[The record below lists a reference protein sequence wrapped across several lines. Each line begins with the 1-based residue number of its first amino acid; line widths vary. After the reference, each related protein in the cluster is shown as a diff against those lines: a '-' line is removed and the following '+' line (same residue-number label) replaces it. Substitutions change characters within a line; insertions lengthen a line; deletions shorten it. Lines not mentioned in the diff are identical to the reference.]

1 MNADST
7 SLETARLRLRTYEA
21 RELSLFGAGTE
32 ALTGGIGRGLG
43 RLIGPQRLKRALESA
58 DEASAVFVGSG
69 DHDTD
74 DLDACDGAARRVQA
88 LAQTT
93 SATTGLTAGV
103 LGAAGMT
110 ADFVATLTLAA
121 RTVRATAVCY
131 GFTDGDTREE
141 QLFRLLVLEAATAM
155 DVSGRDDVL
164 ARLRAMALSIETP
177 ETPLRP
183 DDVEWLGEKAAD
195 RVARQVTFALAGRS
209 VGRWIPLAGGLF
221 GAVVNASFQSDVAR
235 AARYANRLRWLGARE
250 GLPLAGPNTA

>member
-1 MNADST
+1 MNAAAT
-7 SLETARLRLRTYEA
+7 SAETARSRLRTYEA

-32 ALTGGIGRGLG
+32 ALTGGVGRSLG
-43 RLIGPQRLKRALESA
+43 RLIGPHHLKRALESA
-58 DEASAVFVGSG
+58 DEAAALLVGSG

-88 LAQTT
+88 FAQTS

-103 LGAAGMT
+103 FGAAGMT

-141 QLFRLLVLEAATAM
+141 RVFRLLVLEAATVTHA
-155 DVSGRDDVL
+155 SGRDDVL
-164 ARLRAMALSIETP
+164 ARLRAMVLSLETP
-177 ETPLRP
+177 EAPLRP
-183 DDVEWLGEKAAD
+183 EDLDWIGEKAAD
-195 RVARQVTFALAGRS
+195 RVARQVAFALAGRS
-209 VGRWIPLAGGLF
+209 IGRWVPLAGGLF

-250 GLPLAGPNTA
+250 GHRLAGPGAA